1 MADTPLRLKDGTLG
15 CPDCKTSLQSR
26 KSPFNFH
33 GEYVGHFESYVC
45 SICNFHLF
53 TSKGYDN
60 AIKTAKSFGMIGL
73 SELEIDDLIEES
85 FTVYNPSSDANVG
98 VDRLSYD
105 KDEQSISG
113 YNQNEEL
120 VIIIKPVTV
129 LSKIR
134 LINY

>member
-1 MADTPLRLKDGTLG
+1 MTDTPLRLKDGTLG

-26 KSPFNFH
+26 KSPFDFH

-53 TSKGYDN
+53 TSKGYDD
-60 AIKTAKSFGMIGL
+60 AIKTAKGFGMIGL
-73 SELEIDDLIEES
+73 SEFEIDDLSEEC
-85 FTVYNPSSDANVG
+85 FTVYIPSSNANVG
-98 VDRLSYD
+98 VDVLSID

-113 YNQNEEL
+113 YNRNEEL
-120 VIIIKPVTV
+120 VITIKPTTV
-129 LSKIR
+129 PSKTR